1 MNRTLI
7 IAEAGVNHNGSFE
20 KCLDLID
27 KAKEAGAD
35 IIKFQTFNAE
45 DLATKNSPK
54 ANYQKKHKKKDTQ
67 FKMLKSLELK
77 KSFHIKL
84 KKYCKKKNIEF
95 LSSGFDIK
103 DLEFLKKLNLKRFK
117 IPSGEITNYL
127 YLKKIASF
135 KKEVILSTGM
145 STLDEVK
152 KAVKILTSHGLIKN
166 KISLLHCVSE
176 YPAEVSSINLK
187 AMQNMGKFLKLKI
200 GFSDHTTSVL
210 VPALAV
216 ALGARIIEKHIT
228 LNNNLSGPDH
238 KSSLS
243 PLNFK
248 KMVDNIRFTE
258 KSLGDGIKKPTKV
271 EKKNLKVVRKSIV
284 AKIKIEKGQK
294 FSLKNL
300 AFKRPYN
307 GISPMNILS
316 VLGKKSKKKYRPDDL
331 IKL

>member
-1 MNRTLI
+1 
-7 IAEAGVNHNGSFE
+7 
-20 KCLDLID
+20 
-27 KAKEAGAD
+27 
-35 IIKFQTFNAE
+35 
-45 DLATKNSPK
+45 
-54 ANYQKKHKKKDTQ
+54 
-67 FKMLKSLELK
+67 
-77 KSFHIKL
+77 
-84 KKYCKKKNIEF
+84 
-95 LSSGFDIK
+95 
-103 DLEFLKKLNLKRFK
+103 
-117 IPSGEITNYL
+117 
-127 YLKKIASF
+127 
-135 KKEVILSTGM
+135 M

-152 KAVKILTSHGLIKN
+152 KAVKILTSQGLIKN